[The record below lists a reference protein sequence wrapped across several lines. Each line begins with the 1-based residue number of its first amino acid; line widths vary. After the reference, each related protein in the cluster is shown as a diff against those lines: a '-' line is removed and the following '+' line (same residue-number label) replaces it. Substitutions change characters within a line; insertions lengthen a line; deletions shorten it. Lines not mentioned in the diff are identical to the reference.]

1 MGIRLPATLFGKT
14 ALTIA
19 VVLVLFQVF
28 TTLVIAYYLLV
39 PVARRSANDMAD
51 FMLLSSRVWATLPV
65 SGRAEFQQVLR
76 KEAGLVMMPA
86 NDDLSGATV
95 YLPYVLFLG
104 KALAEKTRRPIR
116 MKVELAGGED
126 WYWVDFHAEGQRLR
140 VGFSGQRIDIHAP
153 PAIFLILVL
162 GTALTL
168 VTTLILVRR
177 LTRPLS
183 LLSDAAERIGRGEI
197 QEPLPEIG
205 PSELVTLVRAFNK
218 MEHQVKTLL
227 ASRSTLLAGIAHD
240 LRTPIARMRLA
251 LEVLPPSADPELS
264 ERMLRGLDNMTRLV
278 NQSLEFSRGVGND
291 PSQEVDVADLIE
303 ELTGEARRSGVD
315 IRLQPGLACVR
326 RVSPMALR
334 RILAN
339 LLENAI
345 RYREDKPIDVRCE
358 CEGERL
364 RISVA
369 DRGPGIPAGELEAV
383 FEPFYRVDKS
393 RGSVTGGSGLG
404 LAIAKQLADSN
415 GWALLLGP
423 RDGGGLVASLVI

>member
-1 MGIRLPATLFGKT
+1 MRIRFPATLFGKT

-28 TTLVIAYYLLV
+28 TTLVIAYYLLI
-39 PVARRSANDMAD
+39 PVARRSANDMAH
-51 FMLLSSRVWATLPV
+51 FMLLSSRVWAALPV
-65 SGRAEFQQVLR
+65 SGRAEFQEVLR
-76 KEAGLVMMPA
+76 KEAGLILLPV
-86 NDDLSGATV
+86 NDDLPESTV

-104 KALAEKTRRPIR
+104 KALAEHTQGPIQ
-116 MKVELAGGED
+116 MKAEQKDGVD
-126 WYWVDFHAEGQRLR
+126 WYWVDFYSEGERLR

-162 GTALTL
+162 GTMLTL
-168 VTTLILVRR
+168 VTSLILVRR

-183 LLSDAAERIGRGEI
+183 LLSNTAERIGRGGI
-197 QEPLPEIG
+197 PEPLPETG

-218 MEHQVKTLL
+218 MTHQVKTLL

-251 LEVLPPSADPELS
+251 LEVLPPSAEPELL

-278 NQSLEFSRGVGND
+278 NQSIEFSRGVGHD
-291 PSQEVDVADLIE
+291 PSQEVDVAELIE
-303 ELTGEARRSGVD
+303 ELTEEARRGGAE
-315 IRLQPGLACVR
+315 INLRLDRACVR
-326 RVSPMALR
+326 LASPMALR

-339 LLENAI
+339 LLDNAV
-345 RYREDKPIDVRCE
+345 RYCEDRPIDVACV

-369 DRGPGIPAGELEAV
+369 DRGPGIPVGELEAV

-393 RGSVTGGSGLG
+393 RSSVTGGSGLG

-415 GWALLLGP
+415 GWSLALKP
-423 RDGGGLVASLVI
+423 RDGGGLVASLEF